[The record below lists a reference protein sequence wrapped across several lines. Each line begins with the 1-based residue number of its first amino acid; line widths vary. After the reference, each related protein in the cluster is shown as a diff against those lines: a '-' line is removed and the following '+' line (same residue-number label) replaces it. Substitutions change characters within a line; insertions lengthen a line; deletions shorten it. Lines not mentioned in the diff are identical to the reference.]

1 MKSSSAATG
10 DNAKLMQYRDGLDTL
25 SDMWHYEERV
35 SDLIT
40 NFQSSTARYR
50 LTCENLL
57 GPLIL
62 SNYEELLDHPEGTS
76 WHDKELGRL
85 IKTRLGSSYD
95 AYTRLVQRLHK
106 ALLKFA
112 EKMAL
117 EPANGMKVWYFPSK
131 QNVLQ
136 ANWCAPAILGQA

>member
-1 MKSSSAATG
+1 
-10 DNAKLMQYRDGLDTL
+10 
-25 SDMWHYEERV
+25 MWHYEERV

-62 SNYEELLDHPEGTS
+62 PNYEELLDHPEGTS
-76 WHDKELGRL
+76 WHDKQLGGL
-85 IKTRLGSSYD
+85 IKMRLGSSYD
-95 AYTRLVQRLHK
+95 AYTRLVQRLQK

-117 EPANGMKVWYFPSK
+117 EPANGMLVCYYPSK
-131 QNVLQ
+131 QDALE
-136 ANWCAPAILGQA
+136 AN